1 MVDDI
6 VRQAAGQQAFAWF
19 APVQGY
25 QLAKALGLLRVIEKG
40 RFLQLQLTR
49 FSVEQAHATQ
59 GKLGLADIQVCQ
71 ADRAIDHPV
80 RFMPGRHHAQLVGC
94 PFVAGALAAKGA
106 GAVGDVARQG
116 VMARCL
122 VIAGI
127 VAVAPQ
133 RCRQPV
139 AQVRAQLQPGM
150 GRGVHGVEHLQLG
163 KWGHGRFL
171 LPAILLRLGRA
182 YSHQRDKCASLC
194 KRKVSGRANTD
205 CTGEGCALDRRQ
217 ASSHRSVPSLRLTLS
232 LWELACRRWAAQRP
246 RDAWSIA

>member
-6 VRQAAGQQAFAWF
+6 VRQAAGQQAFARF
-19 APVQGY
+19 VPVQSY

-49 FSVEQAHATQ
+49 FTVEQANTAQ

-139 AQVRAQLQPGM
+139 AQVRAQLQAGM

-171 LPAILLRLGRA
+171 LPAILLRLGQA
-182 YSHQRDKCASLC
+182 YSHRQDKCASLC
-194 KRKVSGRANTD
+194 KRVGVRQENTEMPRRGLRPRFAGEPAPTGTAPASRA
-205 CTGEGCALDRRQ
+205 AR
-217 ASSHRSVPSLRLTLS
+217 S
-232 LWELACRRWAAQRP
+232 LWERL
-246 RDAWSIA
+246 